1 MKNEKLQELF
11 DNCSNK
17 SNKELANILLTLK
30 VDFDTT
36 KNTLLQITE
45 ILKEIELTY
54 DKVYNELQT
63 RLKFKDKENES

>member
-1 MKNEKLQELF
+1 MKNEKLKELF
-11 DNCSNK
+11 DNCGNK
-17 SNKELANILLTLK
+17 SNKELANVLLTLK

-36 KNTLLQITE
+36 KNTLLEITE

-54 DKVYNELQT
+54 DAVYNELQN

>member
-1 MKNEKLQELF
+1 MKNEKLKEVF
-11 DNCSNK
+11 DNCRKK

-36 KNTLLQITE
+36 KNTLLDITE

-54 DKVYNELQT
+54 DAVYNELQG
-63 RLKFKDKENES
+63 RLKFKDEENES